1 MALPR
6 YQGKETLPASY
17 TPSVFLD
24 ALRASGWEPGV
35 VPATVIYTYARF
47 ELYLANQPNAYTPNH
62 MLGTGPGR
70 FFLVNRTDGTVG
82 INCMGTG
89 PSATAAQ
96 LELQAAL
103 GIRRALIVG
112 TAGGLHPNQQP
123 GDVVVPS
130 EAVRTDGTSDH
141 YALADVP
148 ARPDEALAGRL
159 DEFLRSR
166 GLDTST
172 APCWTTAAPFRTTT
186 EEVEFYRVTACGQSR
201 KRPPHCLSSPRPV
214 ACRLRPRWS
223 STGYPPRTAAGMSTF
238 IPRKQ
243 DFSASSPTPSTSPG
257 RSTANGPRR
266 RARDRFDDRVTRQR
280 VWVVRM
286 RADASRS
293 GAST

>member
-47 ELYLANQPNAYTPNH
+47 ELYLATQPNTYTPNH

-70 FFLVNRTDGTVG
+70 FFLVDRTDGTVG

-96 LELQAAL
+96 LELQAEL
-103 GIRRALIVG
+103 GVRRALIVG

-141 YALADVP
+141 YAPADVP

-186 EEVEFYRVTACGQSR
+186 EEVEFYARHGVRAVEEEAAALFVVAQACGVQAAAALVIDGI
-201 KRPPHCLSSPRPV
+201 PTPDG
-214 ACRLRPRWS
+214 RWDVDL
-223 STGYPPRTAAGMSTF
+223 RTAQTGL
-238 IPRKQ
+238 
-243 DFSASSPTPSTSPG
+243 
-257 RSTANGPRR
+257 
-266 RARDRFDDRVTRQR
+266 QR
-280 VWVVRM
+280 VF
-286 RADASRS
+286 ADTIDFA
-293 GAST
+293 GALDR